1 MKMFKIN
8 QMFLIALS
16 LILILSSC
24 SDNELTINPFDPNLD
39 DYEDPETVIDS
50 GPDGTYVVNSVT
62 FTYSGNELVQEYSYR
77 LESGGD
83 VIIDWSDWS
92 SGTSVQIDSLD
103 EGSYTFLVK
112 GRYSEGVEDA
122 TPASRTFAIDAVQSS
137 SIRIF
142 PQLINSSINEVFE
155 LDVYAEDISNVA
167 LIQFELEYDNQ
178 SLSIYGDIE
187 KGALLTNFQGYD
199 IFIDEESAN
208 TILIS
213 IGLGGGG
220 SNELGLSGTGSLC
233 RINFTAGENGSS
245 SDLTI
250 TSSEFRDGSN
260 NIINIVDVIN
270 GRVEIE

>member
-1 MKMFKIN
+1 MFKIN